1 VLPDQEPLSAADGE
15 TPSAAEVKP
24 PLSPWRA
31 AAEVLLCSD
40 FPTQLAIGTLL
51 GRLGITPLEGNGQLS
66 SRFVYLVSAIDTVVL
81 LALILLL
88 LRLSGDRPRDLFI
101 GQAKPRRELALG
113 LALLPVILGIVFML
127 QAAIYLFAPFLR
139 NVPESPFQSMIGS
152 PVQTAAFVGLVLIA
166 GGVREELQRAF
177 LLHRFDQSLGGARIG
192 VVITSIGFGLGHAVQ
207 GWDAM
212 LVTGVLGAIWGSIY
226 VWRRNVLPTIV
237 SHALFNV
244 VQVLLALAARHV
256 TPPVPA

>member
-1 VLPDQEPLSAADGE
+1 MLPDQEPFPTAAGDPPFA
-15 TPSAAEVKP
+15 TEVKP
-24 PLSPWRA
+24 PLPSWRA

-51 GRLGITPLEGNGQLS
+51 GRLGIAPLDADGQLS

-81 LALILLL
+81 LTLILVL
-88 LRLSGDRPRDLFI
+88 LRLSGDRPRELFL
-101 GQAKPRRELALG
+101 GQAQPRRELALG
-113 LALLPVILGIVFML
+113 VALLPIVLGIVLLL
-127 QAAIYLFAPFLR
+127 QAAIHLLAPFLR

-152 PVQTAAFVGLVLIA
+152 PVQTAAFVALVLIA

-192 VVITSIGFGLGHAVQ
+192 VLITSIAFGLGHAVQ

-237 SHALFNV
+237 SHALFNT
-244 VQVLLALAARHV
+244 VQVMMALAARHI
-256 TPPVPA
+256 TAVPA